1 MTTNS
6 PRQERF
12 ASGDSSF
19 GPFPNRKV
27 GIAQQQPIAVCG
39 RCSALDRQRSRGL
52 PCAVLTVC
60 HSMRVNNAGLGSRSA
75 REPAAMQSM
84 FANLTAIRSR
94 REMRIKVALAT
105 LVIVA
110 VTDGVDALVNL
121 YTQPDRI
128 WPSFIQTTLI
138 AAAMSLFFL
147 GLLARSNLRLFELKE
162 RFETL
167 ALTDMQTGLL
177 NRRGFFASLDRVK
190 ASGAD
195 MTLGVVDIDH
205 FKRINDTYG
214 HLVGDYVIAEVGRSL
229 REGMGAPH
237 FVGRVGG
244 EEFALALNGMSLGEA
259 AEAADRL
266 RMRLQDIGGPRLPPG
281 FKVTASVGLARI
293 GEDEVMSGYARADK
307 ALYEAKR
314 RGRNLTISAELDLG
328 SNVVPLP
335 IATANGRDTN

>member
-1 MTTNS
+1 M
-6 PRQERF
+6 
-12 ASGDSSF
+12 
-19 GPFPNRKV
+19 
-27 GIAQQQPIAVCG
+27 
-39 RCSALDRQRSRGL
+39 
-52 PCAVLTVC
+52 
-60 HSMRVNNAGLGSRSA
+60 H
-75 REPAAMQSM
+75 SM
-84 FANLTAIRSR
+84 FANFTAIRSR
-94 REMRIKVALAT
+94 REMGVKVTVAT
-105 LVIVA
+105 LGIVA

-138 AAAMSLFFL
+138 AAAMSLTFL

-167 ALTDMQTGLL
+167 AITDIQTGLL
-177 NRRGFFASLDRVK
+177 NRRGFFASLDRAK

-229 REGMGAPH
+229 RDGMSAPH

-244 EEFALALNGMSLGEA
+244 EEFALALNGMSSSEA
-259 AEAADRL
+259 LRVGDRL
-266 RMRLQDIGGPRLPPG
+266 RVKLQNIGGSTLPQG
-281 FKVTASVGLARI
+281 LKVTASIGLARI
-293 GEDEVMSGYARADK
+293 GQDDVMSSYARADK

-314 RGRNLTISAELDLG
+314 RGRDLTISAELDLG
-328 SNVVPLP
+328 DNVVALPLP
-335 IATANGRDTN
+335 ARSI